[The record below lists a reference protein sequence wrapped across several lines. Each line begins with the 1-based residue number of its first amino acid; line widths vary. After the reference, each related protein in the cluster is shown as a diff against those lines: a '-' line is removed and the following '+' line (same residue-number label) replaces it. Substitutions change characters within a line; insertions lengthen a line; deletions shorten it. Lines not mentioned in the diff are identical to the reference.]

1 MRRRRRQI
9 VEKKSVEGEKKR
21 QNRTELTKDTYE
33 TQKDKKEEEGNG
45 NVIFATAVNR
55 L

>member
-33 TQKDKKEEEGNG
+33 TQKDKKEEGNG
-45 NVIFATAVNR
+45 NVIFATPVNR

>member
-9 VEKKSVEGEKKR
+9 VEKLVEWEKKSR
-21 QNRTELTKDTYE
+21 IGRCFDERYE
-33 TQKDKKEEEGNG
+33 TQEDKGRKEEGNG
-45 NVIFATAVNR
+45 NVIINCK